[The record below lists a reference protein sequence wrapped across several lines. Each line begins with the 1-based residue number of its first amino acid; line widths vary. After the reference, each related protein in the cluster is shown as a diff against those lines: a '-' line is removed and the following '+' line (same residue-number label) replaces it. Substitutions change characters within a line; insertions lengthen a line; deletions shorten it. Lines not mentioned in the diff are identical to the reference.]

1 LSKEKTN
8 TAEIK
13 QKVAELRG
21 HIEEL
26 LAQSKENTK
35 EMFEN
40 TQRMLAAARETIMTL
55 RAEVDKLTIPPKN
68 WGTFLGTN
76 QEGQPIVFTS
86 GSKRTVNLSPH
97 IELTSLRKGQE
108 VELNEAL
115 NIVSVASFDL
125 QGEVARLKDILDE
138 NRLVITLR
146 ADEERVVEIADSL
159 KGEKFSVGDILR
171 LDPRSDIVL
180 EKLPKAE
187 ISELLLEKVPD
198 VTFKSIGGL
207 SDQIEILIEAIE
219 YPALYP
225 QHFKSHK
232 LKPTKGILL
241 YGPPGCGKTLLAK
254 AVANRLAQKF
264 KEQTGDDKIEAYF
277 LNVKGPELLNKFV
290 GETERK
296 LREIFQRA
304 KEKAS
309 EGNPV
314 IVFFDELDSLL
325 RTRGSGISSDVE
337 STIVPQ
343 FLAELDGVETL
354 KDVIVIGASN
364 RQDLI
369 DPAVLRPGRF
379 DIRIKVGRPSEDGA
393 REIFAV
399 YITQD
404 LPWGNDSNGNPYIGQ
419 KEHSVI
425 DRLRNNKAST
435 VDLSTEDKFVSYVIN
450 IIIDYLYY
458 TGEPITW
465 TDRRGNKHEWNTEI
479 IETTDA
485 DGKKKKI
492 HIKDILVS
500 GALIESI
507 VTRAKKTALKR
518 LVTIDEKGIKMIDFY
533 EAMKREIEEHAD
545 LPNTTNPDDWAKI
558 LGQYS
563 ESGARVVH
571 VRPLRNQKINK
582 PKKEEV
588 VSTGHYL

>member
-1 LSKEKTN
+1 MPEEQGNQENQEKKWFQALKLEAGRAFLDLHFIEQELSKEKTN

-419 KEHSVI
+419 K
-425 DRLRNNKAST
+425 
-435 VDLSTEDKFVSYVIN
+435 
-450 IIIDYLYY
+450 
-458 TGEPITW
+458 
-465 TDRRGNKHEWNTEI
+465 
-479 IETTDA
+479 
-485 DGKKKKI
+485 
-492 HIKDILVS
+492 
-500 GALIESI
+500 
-507 VTRAKKTALKR
+507 
-518 LVTIDEKGIKMIDFY
+518 
-533 EAMKREIEEHAD
+533 
-545 LPNTTNPDDWAKI
+545 
-558 LGQYS
+558 
-563 ESGARVVH
+563 
-571 VRPLRNQKINK
+571 
-582 PKKEEV
+582 
-588 VSTGHYL
+588 

>member
-1 LSKEKTN
+1 MQNIGIVTFKDNIDNIIVVRS
-8 TAEIK
+8 
-13 QKVAELRG
+13 
-21 HIEEL
+21 
-26 LAQSKENTK
+26 
-35 EMFEN
+35 
-40 TQRMLAAARETIMTL
+40 
-55 RAEVDKLTIPPKN
+55 DKMVVKN
-68 WGTFLGTN
+68 
-76 QEGQPIVFTS
+76 
-86 GSKRTVNLSPH
+86 
-97 IELTSLRKGQE
+97 
-108 VELNEAL
+108 
-115 NIVSVASFDL
+115 
-125 QGEVARLKDILDE
+125 RLKDILDE

-241 YGPPGCGKTLLAK
+241 YGPPGCGKTILAK